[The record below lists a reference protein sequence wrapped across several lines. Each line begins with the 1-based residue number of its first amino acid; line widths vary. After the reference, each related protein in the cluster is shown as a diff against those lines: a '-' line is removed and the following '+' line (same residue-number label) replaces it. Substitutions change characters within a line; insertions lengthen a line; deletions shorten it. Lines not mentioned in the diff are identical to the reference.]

1 MDWNRSHRSQ
11 QIHKPLMKQNKKIP
25 PKLLPTVQSTTEQ
38 INKFLENWIR
48 KPKPYVLGQEK
59 DTGRIIMS
67 NEDTSD
73 VVWTTTKGTG
83 GFTVKV
89 KDHEL
94 RWMKENNKTWMDLQ
108 MSKWN
113 PSPDAIKAQQDY
125 FALPIDYSYAH
136 AKHGSKW
143 SRRDLL
149 GIKKPYWK
157 W

>member
-1 MDWNRSHRSQ
+1 MNEFIETMR
-11 QIHKPLMKQNKKIP
+11 QI
-25 PKLLPTVQSTTEQ
+25 
-38 INKFLENWIR
+38 WIR

-59 DTGRIIMS
+59 DTGRKIMS

-73 VVWTTTKGTG
+73 VVWKTTTGS

-94 RWMKENNKTWMDLQ
+94 RWMSENNKTWMELQ
-108 MSKWN
+108 MLKWN
-113 PSPDAIKAQQDY
+113 PSPEALKAEQNY
-125 FALPIDYSYAH
+125 FALPIDYSYTG
-136 AKHGSKW
+136 KYGST
-143 SRRDLL
+143 DLL